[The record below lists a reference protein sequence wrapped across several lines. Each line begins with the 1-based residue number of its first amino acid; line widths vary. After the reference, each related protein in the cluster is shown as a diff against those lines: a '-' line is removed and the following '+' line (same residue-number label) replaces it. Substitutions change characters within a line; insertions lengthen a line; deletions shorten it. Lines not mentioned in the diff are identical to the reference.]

1 MGRRVSDTPT
11 IVFIHGDF
19 GNGESSF
26 AKVAAEIG
34 ERYRILLLD
43 RPGFTVGAAHPPRY
57 TFAGDAAAMLG
68 AVAQQRVADFH
79 LVGHS
84 YGGLVA
90 IEMARQAPQRVRSL
104 TLIEPPLLALLDDE
118 AARWMA
124 RRVVEL
130 QAAHRDDDL
139 DATTAAFFAMI
150 DAAHVPERLR
160 GAPEWDALLPY
171 AARFARNEP
180 PGDFPLAAFEV
191 LPADLPVTVFSG
203 GRSHR
208 ALRGVAELLGERPQV
223 RRSVHV
229 PDAGH
234 AVQMAGDAFVQPFL
248 EEIAAADA
256 AWPQRRPPADA
267 PTN

>member
-1 MGRRVSDTPT
+1 MSDKPA

-26 AKVAAEIG
+26 AKAASEIG
-34 ERYRILLLD
+34 DGYRLLLLD
-43 RPGFTVGAAHPPRY
+43 RPGFAAGAEHPSRY
-57 TFAGDAAAMLG
+57 TFADDAAAMLVEVSRLG
-68 AVAQQRVADFH
+68 AADFH

-90 IEMARQAPQRVRSL
+90 IEMTRQAPERVRSL
-104 TLIEPPLLALLDDE
+104 TLIEPPVLALLDDD
-118 AARWMA
+118 AARAMI

-160 GAPEWDALLPY
+160 GTPEWDALLPY

-180 PGDFPLAAFEV
+180 PGDFPLATFEA

-208 ALRGVAELLGERPQV
+208 ALRGVAELLAGRPQV
-223 RRSVHV
+223 RRYVHV
-229 PDAGH
+229 PGAGH
-234 AVQMAGDAFVQPFL
+234 AVQMAGDAFVLPLL
-248 EEIAAADA
+248 EEIAVADA

-267 PTN
+267 PTS